1 MPDIIEMAILEEIV
15 RLKRENEILKTWIKS
30 NDVYKCAVC
39 GKPINKINTQRR
51 LRPFKWDSRK
61 CFEWKS
67 KKIVALE
74 EEYGFDIVEILKETT
89 RKYGKI
95 RAQCDALGVSVPYL
109 YSIIKKYC
117 GDYVA
122 FMAKHATGRRKTD
135 YLKKFKES
143 GKLTPKE

>member
-1 MPDIIEMAILEEIV
+1 MCDIIELAIIEEIA
-15 RLKRENEILKTWIKS
+15 RLKKENDTLKAWIKS
-30 NDVYKCAVC
+30 NDVYRCAVC
-39 GKPINKINTQRR
+39 GKPISKINTQRR
-51 LRPFKWDSRK
+51 LRPFKWDSRA

-74 EEYGFDIVEILKETT
+74 EEYGLDIVEILKETT

-117 GDYVA
+117 GDFVS
-122 FMAKHATGRRKTD
+122 FMAKHSTGRRRTE
-135 YLKKFKES
+135 YLRKLKES
-143 GKLTPKE
+143 QNQK